1 MPPTPDLPSGTPL
14 LRMRG
19 IRKSFPGVQA
29 LKGVDLTLQAGEV
42 LALLGENGAGKSTLI
57 KVLGGAHQTDAG
69 AIEIDGHAANVATPQ
84 SSQASG
90 IGIIYQEFNLVP
102 FLTVRENIFLGREPG
117 RFSFIPKRDE
127 SAKARALFERIG
139 VDVPVETECR
149 QLSVAQ
155 QQIVEIA
162 KTLAQDAHI
171 IVMDE
176 PSAALSPRETKGLF
190 KVIEELKSHGIGI
203 IYISHRLD
211 EIFEVADRV
220 TILRDGENID
230 TQPIDDLTRERM
242 IELMVGRSLEKEFP
256 RRDATLGQARLE
268 VANLQR
274 GSKVHDVSFDI
285 RAGEVLGLTGLVGAG
300 RTETA
305 RLLFGADRP
314 EKGVIRLDGNP
325 LKIKS
330 PRDAIRQGICLLTE
344 DRKAQGLVLGQ
355 TVRENFGLPNLRHFA
370 SGGFIRQSEEAE
382 AFSGY
387 VDQIQIKVTGSE
399 QVAGTLSG
407 GNQQKVV
414 LAKWLQRNAE
424 VIIFDE
430 PTRGIDVGAKYE
442 IYQLINQLAEQGK
455 AVLMI
460 SSELPEIL
468 GMSDRIIVMNEG
480 RITGEI
486 TDVPSATQEDVMRL
500 ATSQASGEGS
510 GIRGEA
516 A

>member
-1 MPPTPDLPSGTPL
+1 MYDWNTAKVPNWRGAHNVAVVDESLRDGLQNATAVDPPIDKKIQL
-14 LRMRG
+14 LRKM
-19 IRKSFPGVQA
+19 
-29 LKGVDLTLQAGEV
+29 
-42 LALLGENGAGKSTLI
+42 
-57 KVLGGAHQTDAG
+57 
-69 AIEIDGHAANVATPQ
+69 
-84 SSQASG
+84 
-90 IGIIYQEFNLVP
+90 
-102 FLTVRENIFLGREPG
+102 
-117 RFSFIPKRDE
+117 
-127 SAKARALFERIG
+127 ERIG

-230 TQPIDDLTRERM
+230 TQPIDNLTRERM

>member
-1 MPPTPDLPSGTPL
+1 M
-14 LRMRG
+14 
-19 IRKSFPGVQA
+19 
-29 LKGVDLTLQAGEV
+29 
-42 LALLGENGAGKSTLI
+42 
-57 KVLGGAHQTDAG
+57 
-69 AIEIDGHAANVATPQ
+69 ID
-84 SSQASG
+84 
-90 IGIIYQEFNLVP
+90 
-102 FLTVRENIFLGREPG
+102 
-117 RFSFIPKRDE
+117 
-127 SAKARALFERIG
+127 
-139 VDVPVETECR
+139 
-149 QLSVAQ
+149 
-155 QQIVEIA
+155 
-162 KTLAQDAHI
+162 
-171 IVMDE
+171 
-176 PSAALSPRETKGLF
+176 
-190 KVIEELKSHGIGI
+190 ELKSQGIGI

-211 EIFEVADRV
+211 EIFEIADRV
-220 TILRDGENID
+220 TFLRDGEHID
-230 TQPIDDLTRERM
+230 TRPIEGLTREQM
-242 IELMVGRSLEKEFP
+242 IELMVGRSLDKEFP
-256 RRDATLGQARLE
+256 KRDTTPGQPRLVVE
-268 VANLQR
+268 NLNSGERVQ
-274 GSKVHDVSFDI
+274 DVSLEI
-285 RAGEVLGLTGLVGAG
+285 RTGEVLGLTGLVGAG

-314 EKGVIRLDGNP
+314 DSGSIRLDGQP
-325 LKIKS
+325 LAINN

-370 SGGFIRQSEEAE
+370 SGGFIRQSEEAL
-382 AFSGY
+382 AFAGY
-387 VDQIQIKVTGSE
+387 VDQIQIKVTGPE

-468 GMSDRIIVMNEG
+468 GMTDRIIVMNEG

-486 TDVPSATQEDVMRL
+486 TDVPSTTQEDVMRL
-500 ATSQASGEGS
+500 ATSQARSEGS
-510 GIRGEA
+510 GVRGEA

>member
-1 MPPTPDLPSGTPL
+1 MPPTDAASEGPL

-19 IRKSFPGVQA
+19 IRKSFPGVKA
-29 LKGVDLTLQAGEV
+29 LKGVDLSLHAGEV

-57 KVLGGAHQTDAG
+57 KILGGAHQPDEGT
-69 AIEIDGHAANVATPQ
+69 IEIGEHPASVATPQ
-84 SSQASG
+84 SSQAAG
-90 IGIIYQEFNLVP
+90 IGIIYQEFNLIP
-102 FLTVRENIFLGREPG
+102 HLSARENIFLGQEPG
-117 RFSFIPKRDE
+117 RISFIPRASE
-127 SAKARALFERIG
+127 ETRAQALFDRIG
-139 VDVPVETECR
+139 VEVPIDAECNS
-149 QLSVAQ
+149 LTVAQ

-162 KTLAQDAHI
+162 KTLSQDARI

-190 KVIEELKSHGIGI
+190 RVIDELKSQSIGI

-211 EIFEVADRV
+211 EIFEIADRV
-220 TILRDGENID
+220 TFLRDGEHID
-230 TQPIDDLTRERM
+230 TRPIEELTRGQM
-242 IELMVGRSLEKEFP
+242 IELMVGRSLDKEFP
-256 RRDATLGQARLE
+256 KRSSELGQARFNVTDLNRDSI
-268 VANLQR
+268 VR
-274 GSKVHDVSFDI
+274 DVSFDI
-285 RAGEVLGLTGLVGAG
+285 KAGEVLGLTGLVGAG

-314 EKGVIRLDGNP
+314 DSGRLQLDGKP
-325 LKIKS
+325 LAIKT

-355 TVRENFGLPNLRHFA
+355 TVRENFGLPNLNQF
-370 SGGFIRQSEEAE
+370 SFGGFIRQQEEAM

-387 VDQIQIKVTGSE
+387 VEQIKIKIAHTE
-399 QVAGTLSG
+399 QIAGTLSG

-442 IYQLINQLAEQGK
+442 IYQLINRLAEQGK

-468 GMSDRIIVMNEG
+468 GMSDRILVMNEG
-480 RITGEI
+480 CITGEI
-486 TDVPSATQEDVMRL
+486 TDVPNATQEDIMRL
-500 ATSQASGEGS
+500 AVGQASGEGS
-510 GIRGEA
+510 GVSGKA

>member
-1 MPPTPDLPSGTPL
+1 
-14 LRMRG
+14 MRG
-19 IRKSFPGVQA
+19 IRKSFPGVKA

-57 KVLGGAHQTDAG
+57 KVLGGAHQQDEGT
-69 AIEIDGHAANVATPQ
+69 IEINGQAANVATPQ

-102 FLTVRENIFLGREPG
+102 YLTVRENIFLGQEPS
-117 RFSFIPKRDE
+117 RISFIPKRDE
-127 SAKARALFERIG
+127 SEKARALFERIG
-139 VDVPVETECR
+139 VDVPIEIECR
-149 QLSVAQ
+149 QLTVAQ

-162 KTLAQDAHI
+162 KTLAQDARI

-190 KVIEELKSHGIGI
+190 RVIDELKSHGIGI

-211 EIFEVADRV
+211 EIFEIADRV
-220 TILRDGENID
+220 TILRDGEHID
-230 TQPIDDLTRERM
+230 TRSIADLTREKM
-242 IELMVGRSLEKEFP
+242 IELMVGRGLEKEFP
-256 RRDATLGQARLE
+256 RREAALGQTRFE
-268 VANLQR
+268 VASLQR
-274 GSKVHDVSFDI
+274 GSQVRGVSFDI

-305 RLLFGADRP
+305 QLLFGADRS
-314 EKGVIRLDGNP
+314 EHGVIRLDGKP
-325 LKIKS
+325 LNIKS

-344 DRKAQGLVLGQ
+344 DRKTHGLVLCQ
-355 TVRENFGLPNLRHFA
+355 TARENFALPNLSQF
-370 SGGFIRQSEEAE
+370 STFGFIRQREESRD
-382 AFSGY
+382 FVRY
-387 VDQIQIKVTGSE
+387 VDQIQIKIANPE
-399 QVAGTLSG
+399 QITGTLSG

-442 IYQLINQLAEQGK
+442 IYQLINQLASDGK
-455 AVLMI
+455 AILMI
-460 SSELPEIL
+460 SSELPEVL

-486 TDVPSATQEDVMRL
+486 TDVTNASQKDIMKL
-500 ATSQASGEGS
+500 ATSRQPL
-510 GIRGEA
+510 A

>member
-1 MPPTPDLPSGTPL
+1 
-14 LRMRG
+14 MRG
-19 IRKSFPGVQA
+19 IRKSFPGVKA

-57 KVLGGAHQTDAG
+57 KVLGGAHQQDEGT
-69 AIEIDGHAANVATPQ
+69 IEINGQAANVATPQ

-102 FLTVRENIFLGREPG
+102 YLTVRENIFLGQEPS
-117 RFSFIPKRDE
+117 RISFIPKRDE
-127 SAKARALFERIG
+127 SEKARALFERIG
-139 VDVPVETECR
+139 VDVPIEIECR
-149 QLSVAQ
+149 QLTVAQ

-162 KTLAQDAHI
+162 KTLAQDARI

-190 KVIEELKSHGIGI
+190 RVIDELKSHGIGI

-211 EIFEVADRV
+211 EIFEIADRV
-220 TILRDGENID
+220 TILRDGEHID
-230 TQPIDDLTRERM
+230 TRSIADLTREKM
-242 IELMVGRSLEKEFP
+242 IELMVGRGLEKEFP
-256 RRDATLGQARLE
+256 RREAALGQTRFE
-268 VANLQR
+268 VASLQR
-274 GSKVHDVSFDI
+274 GSQVRGVSFDI

-305 RLLFGADRP
+305 QLLFGANRS
-314 EKGVIRLDGNP
+314 EHGVIRLDGKP
-325 LKIKS
+325 LNIKS

-344 DRKAQGLVLGQ
+344 DRKTHGLVLCQ
-355 TVRENFGLPNLRHFA
+355 TARENFALPNLSQF
-370 SGGFIRQSEEAE
+370 STFGFIRQREESRD
-382 AFSGY
+382 FVRY
-387 VDQIQIKVTGSE
+387 VDQIQIKIANPE
-399 QVAGTLSG
+399 QITGTLSG

-442 IYQLINQLAEQGK
+442 IYQLINQLASDGK
-455 AVLMI
+455 AILMI
-460 SSELPEIL
+460 SSELPEVL

-486 TDVPSATQEDVMRL
+486 TDVTNASQKDIMKL
-500 ATSQASGEGS
+500 ATSRQPL
-510 GIRGEA
+510 A

>member
-1 MPPTPDLPSGTPL
+1 
-14 LRMRG
+14 MRG
-19 IRKSFPGVQA
+19 IRKSFPGVKA

-57 KVLGGAHQTDAG
+57 KVLGGAHQQDEGT
-69 AIEIDGHAANVATPQ
+69 IEINGQAANVATPQ

-102 FLTVRENIFLGREPG
+102 YLTVRENIFLGQEPS
-117 RFSFIPKRDE
+117 RISFIPKRDE
-127 SAKARALFERIG
+127 SEKARALFERIG
-139 VDVPVETECR
+139 VDVPIEIECR
-149 QLSVAQ
+149 QLTVAQ

-162 KTLAQDAHI
+162 KTLAQDARI

-190 KVIEELKSHGIGI
+190 RVIDELKSHGIGI

-211 EIFEVADRV
+211 EIFEIADRV
-220 TILRDGENID
+220 TILRNGEHID
-230 TQPIDDLTRERM
+230 TQSIADLTREKM

-256 RRDATLGQARLE
+256 RREAALGQTRFE
-268 VANLQR
+268 VASLQR
-274 GSKVHDVSFDI
+274 GSQVRGVSFDI

-305 RLLFGADRP
+305 QLLFGADRS
-314 EKGVIRLDGNP
+314 EHGVIRLDGKP
-325 LKIKS
+325 LNIKS

-344 DRKAQGLVLGQ
+344 DRKTHGLVLCQ
-355 TVRENFGLPNLRHFA
+355 TARENFALPNLSQF
-370 SGGFIRQSEEAE
+370 STFGFIRQREESRD
-382 AFSGY
+382 FVRY
-387 VDQIQIKVTGSE
+387 VDQIQIKIANPE
-399 QVAGTLSG
+399 QITGTLSG

-442 IYQLINQLAEQGK
+442 IYQLINQLASDGK
-455 AVLMI
+455 AILMI
-460 SSELPEIL
+460 SSELPEVL

-486 TDVPSATQEDVMRL
+486 TDVTNASQKDIMKL
-500 ATSQASGEGS
+500 ATRRQPL
-510 GIRGEA
+510 A